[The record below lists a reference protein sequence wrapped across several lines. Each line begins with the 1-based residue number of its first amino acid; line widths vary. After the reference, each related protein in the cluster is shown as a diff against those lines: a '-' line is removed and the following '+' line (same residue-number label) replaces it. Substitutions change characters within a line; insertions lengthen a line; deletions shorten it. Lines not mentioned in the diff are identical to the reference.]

1 MTTRPT
7 PTRTRKGVFKWL
19 YGAPT
24 AALAAPVWN
33 IMTEKAYFAGAVSNT
48 LNASRSV
55 KQASTST
62 RQNYVQY
69 GAGSTTYENERLQP
83 KTFRQHCRR

>member
-1 MTTRPT
+1 MTTQPT

-19 YGAPT
+19 FGAPT
-24 AALAAPVWN
+24 AALAGAVCD
-33 IMTEKAYFAGAVSNT
+33 IMTVKACFAVAVFNT